1 MGKKVG
7 ARPRAPPA
15 SGMTE
20 TIFALSSAPGRAGVA
35 VIRVSGDGARAA
47 FAALTGRAP
56 PAPRRLVLARLHDP
70 AGDVIDQAV
79 CLWFAAPASFTG
91 EDICEFHVHGGR
103 AVIEAVLAALGRM
116 TGLRPARPGEF
127 TRRAVEHGKF
137 DLTAA
142 EALADLIAAETEQ
155 QRLLALRQ
163 QEGGLAE
170 LYERWRRQLTRA
182 LAWAEAVID
191 FGEDEVPES
200 IWAEVCDG
208 VRGLAYEMQQHL
220 DDGQRG
226 ERIRDGLT
234 IAVLGPPNA
243 GKSSLVNVL
252 ARREVAIVAPT
263 AGTTRDLIEVR
274 LDLSGYAVTL
284 VDTAGLRQA
293 GEEIEAEGI
302 RRALARARTADLR
315 LLLLDATAPQAVDL
329 LPDEARNSA
338 DIVVWN
344 KVDLVSGWGMPGLA
358 ISAQTGQGV
367 AEVVEALAD
376 KVRSRLDKPGEAPVL
391 TRARHRRAVE
401 EAMSALGRAVVVPEG
416 APELMAEDLRLA
428 SRALG
433 QITGTVD
440 VEELLD
446 VIFRDFCIGK

>member
-1 MGKKVG
+1 
-7 ARPRAPPA
+7 
-15 SGMTE
+15 MTA
-20 TIFALSSAPGRAGVA
+20 TIFALSSAAGRAGVA
-35 VIRVSGDGARAA
+35 VIRVSGDQAGAA
-47 FAALTGRAP
+47 FAALTGRSP
-56 PAPRRLVLARLHDP
+56 PQPRRVVLAQLHD
-70 AGDVIDQAV
+70 AGGGVIDRAL

-103 AVIEAVLAALGRM
+103 AVIEAVLSALGRIA
-116 TGLRPARPGEF
+116 GLRPAGPGEF

-142 EALADLIAAETEQ
+142 EALGDLIAAETEQ

-163 QEGGLAE
+163 QEGSLAR
-170 LYERWRRQLTRA
+170 LYERWRQQLTRT

-200 IWAEVCDG
+200 AWAEVAQE
-208 VRGLAYEMQQHL
+208 VKILANEMHEHL
-220 DDGQRG
+220 ADGQRG
-226 ERIRDGLT
+226 ELIRDGLT

-243 GKSSLVNVL
+243 GKSSLVNIL
-252 ARREVAIVAPT
+252 ARRDVAIVAPT
-263 AGTTRDLIEVR
+263 PGTTRDSIEVR

-293 GEEIEAEGI
+293 SEEIEAEGI
-302 RRALARARTADLR
+302 RRSLVRARSAELR
-315 LLLLDATAPQAVDL
+315 LLLLDATTPQALDL
-329 LPDEARNSA
+329 LPLEVRKAA

-344 KVDLVSGWGMPGLA
+344 KVDLASAPDTAGLA
-358 ISAQTGQGV
+358 LSVQTGQGMAEFV
-367 AEVVEALAD
+367 AALAE
-376 KVRSRLDKPGEAPVL
+376 KVRERLESSGEAPVL
-391 TRARHRRAVE
+391 TRARHRSAVE
-401 EAMSALGRAVVVPEG
+401 EAVKALARAQIAPEG

-433 QITGTVD
+433 QITGAVG
-440 VEELLD
+440 VEDLLD